1 MEDVFEN
8 VTEKSH
14 MFFLTNVKAKWTLFK
29 WLVTRQLKPSQFE
42 QLRVAAMSE
51 SCKTMTELDRTFL
64 QDKRITVCQV
74 SPILL

>member
-1 MEDVFEN
+1 MFLKMSL
-8 VTEKSH
+8 KSRT
-14 MFFLTNVKAKWTLFK
+14 FFLTNVKAKWTLFK